1 MPRKSVSGRKT
12 FTESTSTNNQTV
24 LEKNSVEDA
33 ETVDITDV
41 ELLAALGYQPTADQF
56 LNDFRVIRVPVL
68 AADAANEAAAAA
80 VVFGVNRNAGDD
92 GFTVE
97 IGVPTTGLIADTKF
111 VRIRVVT
118 A

>member
-1 MPRKSVSGRKT
+1 M
-12 FTESTSTNNQTV
+12 
-24 LEKNSVEDA
+24 NSVEDA
-33 ETVDITDV
+33 ETVDILD
-41 ELLAALGYQPTADQF
+41 EDLLEALGYTPTPDQF

-80 VVFGVNRNAGDD
+80 VVFGVARNSGDD
-92 GFTVE
+92 GFTVQ

-111 VRIRVVT
+111 VRIRVIP